1 MSRIRYKVFQL
12 PLKKAIPSRK
22 SAALTEVELI
32 NSQPVM
38 NAIDEFY
45 PELRNKTSTAEMHPN
60 TNIEN
65 DIDRDKYQSFKR
77 NIHRKLIAMVLENKI
92 EGEERLI
99 KSVKNKKNTYYW
111 ASAEVKN
118 EALSLGKISEKRY
131 EARMLIFRFIDAYF
145 HNFIPP
151 DVLACLKEDLKDAQF
166 DYHTWED
173 KLRFLPQ
180 GLNTTIKHLEHSL
193 NNASQQSD
201 KNTDDNLLRVFNALD
216 KNVVFSATY
225 NSLHKNMIGTE
236 VELSP
241 QRIEYLNQKVLLL
254 AYVHGNKKYKRF
266 QIDRLKD
273 VKHLAKKSFKKID
286 WNQYEQ
292 SYDFDFRACDWV
304 PDSLKAS
311 GFGHEISASSH
322 GTGMSRIK
330 GQISLPQHFN
340 HDGPDIYDCVN
351 FLSHYGDALEVLK
364 PDFLRDEMKR
374 RATNAAELY
383 SSLELTDKKALII
396 QSSAAEQARDTETLA
411 VTKRRYE
418 K

>member
-1 MSRIRYKVFQL
+1 M
-12 PLKKAIPSRK
+12 
-22 SAALTEVELI
+22 I

-45 PELRNKTSTAEMHPN
+45 PELRNKTSTEQMHPN

-77 NIHRKLIAMVLENKI
+77 NIHRKLIAMVSESKI
-92 EGEERLI
+92 GGEERLI
-99 KSVKNKKNTYYW
+99 KSVKNKRNIYYW
-111 ASAEVKN
+111 ASEEAKN
-118 EALSLGKISEKRY
+118 EAIGLEKISDKRF

-145 HNFIPP
+145 HSFIPP
-151 DVLACLKEDLKDAQF
+151 DVLACLKEDLQEAQF

-193 NNASQQSD
+193 NNTSQQSD
-201 KNTDDNLLRVFNALD
+201 QNIDDNLLRVFNALD

-225 NSLHKNMIGTE
+225 NSLHKNIFGTE

-254 AYVHGNKKYKRF
+254 AYVHANKKYKRF
-266 QIDRLKD
+266 EISRLKD
-273 VKHLAKKSFKKID
+273 VKHLPKKNFKKID
-286 WNQYEQ
+286 WNEYEQ
-292 SYDFDFRACDWV
+292 NYDFDFRTHDWV
-304 PDSLKAS
+304 VNSLKAS
-311 GFGHEISASSH
+311 GFGHDTSVSSH

-330 GQISLPQHFN
+330 GQIALPNHFN
-340 HDGPDIYDCVN
+340 HDGPDIFDCVN

-374 RATNAAELY
+374 RATNAAQLY
-383 SSLELTDKKALII
+383 STRELTDRKAMII
-396 QSSAAEQARDTETLA
+396 QSSAAEQANDIETLT
-411 VTKRRYE
+411 VTKKRYE
-418 K
+418 DNND

>member
-1 MSRIRYKVFQL
+1 MSRIRYEVFQL
-12 PLKKAIPSRK
+12 PLKKAIRSGK

-45 PELRNKTSTAEMHPN
+45 PELRNKTSTEKMHPN

-77 NIHRKLIAMVLENKI
+77 NIHRKLIAMVLENKVG
-92 EGEERLI
+92 GEERLI
-99 KSVKNKKNTYYW
+99 KSVKNKKNIYYW
-111 ASAEVKN
+111 VSEEARN
-118 EALSLGKISEKRY
+118 EALGLGEISEKRY

-151 DVLACLKEDLKDAQF
+151 DVLACLKEDLKEAHF

-201 KNTDDNLLRVFNALD
+201 QNTDDNLLRVFNALD
-216 KNVVFSATY
+216 NNVVFSATY

-273 VKHLAKKSFKKID
+273 VKHLTKKSFKKID

-292 SYDFDFRACDWV
+292 SYDFDFRTHDWV
-304 PDSLKAS
+304 VNSLKVS
-311 GFGHEISASSH
+311 GFGHKISASSY

-374 RATNAAELY
+374 RATKAAELY
-383 SSLELTDKKALII
+383 STLELTDKKALII
-396 QSSAAEQARDTETLA
+396 QSSAAEQARDKETLA
-411 VTKRRYE
+411 VNIKRYE

>member
-1 MSRIRYKVFQL
+1 MSRIRYEVFQL

-45 PELRNKTSTAEMHPN
+45 PELRNKTSTEEMHPN

-193 NNASQQSD
+193 NNASQQSHQ
-201 KNTDDNLLRVFNALD
+201 NTDDNLLRVFNALD